1 MKQAVGTSLLVI
13 AMNSVSGFAGYLG
26 QVQVPWVFVAAFTS
40 IAVAGILVGTW
51 GSRFVSQR
59 ALKQGFALF
68 LIVMGSF
75 MLYRNRAV
83 FQSGSTASR
92 AILPRATNAQYAHS
106 GLPSFHTTTGS
117 SHVA

>member
-1 MKQAVGTSLLVI
+1 VGTSLLVI

-83 FQSGSTASR
+83 FQSASTASR

-106 GLPSFHTTTGS
+106 GQASFHTTTGS
-117 SHVA
+117 SYVA